1 MPSRAALA
9 TGVIVVAA
17 LFVGSTINAALP
29 DPNSVFAAPF
39 EHPAA
44 IGEPV
49 TLRDGIVTVTGLES
63 GREILRF
70 NEVAVTEAV
79 FLVVQLTYEPT
90 EETQVLPLTVLR
102 VEATDGRQYGGQA
115 PISTGCGPTPP
126 GLPIACRAPFELP
139 PDALPG
145 ARLLIPAG
153 ASTTQMDDVAVIDLG
168 IDEARAD
175 ALGAATGRVT
185 IPDDTVYVGR

>member
-44 IGEPV
+44 VGEPV
-49 TLRDGIVTVTGLES
+49 TLRDAIVTVTGLES
-63 GREILRF
+63 GKEIARF

-79 FLVVQLTYEPT
+79 FLVVQLTYEPS
-90 EETQVLPLTVLR
+90 EETQVLPLNVLR
-102 VEATDGRQYGGQA
+102 VVAADGRQYGGWS
-115 PISTGCGPTPP
+115 PVSTGCGPTPP
-126 GLPIACRAPFELP
+126 GLPVTCRAPFELP

-185 IPDDTVYVGR
+185 IPDDTVHVGR